1 MQGSLFGWMLSD
13 ISKMLKLIKGAKG
26 NVGLILRLLFR
37 VCSNLRKGKQ
47 KNAMQKDASD

>member
-1 MQGSLFGWMLSD
+1 MRGSLFGWMLSD

-26 NVGLILRLLFR
+26 NLSLILRLLFR

-47 KNAMQKDASD
+47 KNTMQEYALD